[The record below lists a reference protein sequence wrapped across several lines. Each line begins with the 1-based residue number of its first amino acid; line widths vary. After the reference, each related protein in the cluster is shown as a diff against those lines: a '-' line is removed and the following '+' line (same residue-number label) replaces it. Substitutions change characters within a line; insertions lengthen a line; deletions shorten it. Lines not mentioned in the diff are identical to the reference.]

1 MAKRLSA
8 NAPQPRSRITFPGYP
23 TLAAASLYLC
33 LSGGCSQD
41 PDTNDLADTIV
52 DAGRIAGA
60 TDAAFGAG
68 ARDTTPPKP
77 DAAVPGPDD
86 STVPELGGGA
96 SMPFDAAVPDTTAP
110 TPDTAPDLLIP
121 TDATEAGQA
130 LPETSVPQLAG
141 GISAPYDS
149 GTNL

>member
-33 LSGGCSQD
+33 LSGGCSRD
-41 PDTNDLADTIV
+41 PGTSEVVDTIG
-52 DAGRIAGA
+52 DAGQTAGVA
-60 TDAAFGAG
+60 SDAAFEAG
-68 ARDTTPPKP
+68 PPKP
-77 DAAVPGPDD
+77 DTAVPDPDG
-86 STVPELGGGA
+86 SSVPELGGLPPI
-96 SMPFDAAVPDTTAP
+96 PFDAAVPDTTAP
-110 TPDTAPDLLIP
+110 TPDTAPDALPP
-121 TDATEAGQA
+121 TDTVEGGQG

-149 GTNL
+149 GTD